1 VTQEDGALTGQ
12 RLGNYVLLDLLNVG
26 GMAEVYR
33 GRDVTNNRDVAVKV
47 LPPMLAADPQYVERF
62 KYEAALVGKLAHPNI
77 VPIEY
82 YGEEGPYLYL
92 VMPLLDG
99 SLRDILNRGE
109 RLHPADAIFAGIQ
122 IASALAAVHALG
134 LIHRDV
140 KPDNILF
147 SKGRVL
153 LTDFG
158 ITRRIEAE
166 RTGKVPTLAGT
177 GLPVGTPQYMA
188 PEQLDGQQHVD
199 HRADLYALGAVLY
212 ELLAGRP
219 PHVADGPYAVAARVL
234 HDPIEPPSQLN
245 PALWPELDAVVMRAL
260 ARDPADR
267 YANAASMRDALQRVD
282 QQYRS
287 DMTISRDRKDA
298 AEETEVTI
306 ALPRST
312 LPVAPEVAPPPSA
325 ASDLPRLSAME
336 SAPLP
341 TVPQP
346 APPLRVP
353 SPPPMPQSS
362 RRGASGGAASGA
374 GGSSGGSARS
384 SGGPGSGQSSGQS
397 SGWGTAGGARNT
409 GAPNGYSGSGG
420 AGGFGNG
427 GNTGGNGPTR
437 GDDDGRRRVPQ
448 PALLIALASVLLL
461 VSLFCALSLVVNGL
475 ARGGDP
481 SNTPVVQ
488 AKPTNTLY
496 TDATYNAMAETA
508 TSYALTPTATT
519 GLNTPTPTPRPPLP
533 TRTPTPRPPTVT
545 TGPNTPTPTPYPTD
559 TPIPTPTNTLT
570 PTPVPP
576 TISVTPSPVTF
587 SCGFDVN
594 ATLMVQNVGTGTL
607 TWSAKVVPDLGLVSV
622 TPDHDSVGLGAG
634 QSEPVTVSGLSIGNS
649 FVVHFDSNNNSQDVQ
664 FNCS

>member
-1 VTQEDGALTGQ
+1 MTQEDGALSGQ

-33 GRDVTNNRDVAVKV
+33 GRDVTSNRDVAVKV

-82 YGEEGPYLYL
+82 YGEEGQYLYL

-109 RLHPADAIFAGIQ
+109 RLHPIDAVTVGMQ

-147 SKGRVL
+147 SKDRAL

-158 ITRRIEAE
+158 ITRRIEIE
-166 RTGKVPTLAGT
+166 HTPRQTPTLAGS

-188 PEQLDGQQHVD
+188 PEQLDGQQRVD

-212 ELLAGRP
+212 ELLTGRP

-234 HDPIEPPSQLN
+234 HDPIVPPSQLN
-245 PALWPELDAVVMRAL
+245 PAIWPELDAVVMRAL

-287 DMTISRDRKDA
+287 DMTVSRGRKGA
-298 AEETEVTI
+298 SEETEETV
-306 ALPRST
+306 ALPRSAF
-312 LPVAPEVAPPPSA
+312 PVAPAGAPPPSA
-325 ASDLPRLSAME
+325 ANDLPRLSAME

-341 TVPQP
+341 AVPQA
-346 APPLRVP
+346 APPLRVQ
-353 SPPPMPQSS
+353 SPPPAPQSS
-362 RRGASGGAASGA
+362 RRGANGGATSGTGA
-374 GGSSGGSARS
+374 GGSARS
-384 SGGPGSGQSSGQS
+384 SGGPG

-437 GDDDGRRRVPQ
+437 GDDDGRRRLPQ
-448 PALLIALASVLLL
+448 PMLLIALAAVLLA
-461 VSLFCALSLVVNGL
+461 VSVFCGASLFI
-475 ARGGDP
+475 RGGSSTDKP
-481 SNTPVVQ
+481 TGQVT
-488 AKPTNTLY
+488 PTNTLT
-496 TDATYNAMAETA
+496 TDATYNALAQTA
-508 TSYALTPTATT
+508 TAYAMTPTATT
-519 GLNTPTPTPRPPLP
+519 GPGTPTPTPRPPLP
-533 TRTPTPRPPTVT
+533 TRTPTPRPTRTPYPPTVT
-545 TGPNTPTPTPYPTD
+545 TGPNTPTPTPRPPTPTD
-559 TPIPTPTNTLT
+559 TPNPPTPTNT
-570 PTPVPP
+570 PIPP
-576 TISVTPSPVTF
+576 TISVTGGPTSF
-587 SCGFDVN
+587 SCGNDIH
-594 ATLMVQNVGTGTL
+594 ATLTVQNSGQTGTL
-607 TWSAKVVPDLGLVSV
+607 NWSIANVSDGSVNVDNTGGSLGPGGTDTVHVDGSFISGSFHIDFVSNGGN
-622 TPDHDSVGLGAG
+622 P
-634 QSEPVTVSGLSIGNS
+634 TVD
-649 FVVHFDSNNNSQDVQ
+649 FF
-664 FNCS
+664 CS